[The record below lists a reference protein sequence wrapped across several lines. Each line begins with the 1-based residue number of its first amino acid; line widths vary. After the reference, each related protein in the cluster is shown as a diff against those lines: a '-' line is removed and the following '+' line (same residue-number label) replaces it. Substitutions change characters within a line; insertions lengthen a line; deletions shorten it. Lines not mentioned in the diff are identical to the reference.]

1 MADDAASRACT
12 APEPME
18 AASTH
23 PVSIV
28 VRRRSSGPRQLSDT
42 GDEPYHRLGS
52 AGAGSAGDGHWQYV
66 SSRFCAH
73 RWRKPHPRA
82 PAHAHT
88 SPQPMHATARD
99 RTKSHRR
106 CLRAVMASACGGTTG
121 VCGLVHWRAHAR
133 VPACVSTRVFAS
145 GTGVCVRPV
154 RIAVQLDTSSDR
166 AQRPRRC

>member
-1 MADDAASRACT
+1 MGMSGDPATRRPTSDQGPRARSASASQTQLFFHASAAS
-12 APEPME
+12 
-18 AASTH
+18 H
-23 PVSIV
+23 PS
-28 VRRRSSGPRQLSDT
+28 REGKR
-42 GDEPYHRLGS
+42 
-52 AGAGSAGDGHWQYV
+52 QYV
-66 SSRFCAH
+66 CSRFCAH
-73 RWRKPHPRA
+73 RWRKPHPHA
-82 PAHAHT
+82 PAHVHT